1 MANSESNAGKPGV
14 PKDKYTGMREFDF
27 AMSSNVYICG
37 AAGAVLGLILA
48 LWVSNDI
55 GIAAATTIVFAVL
68 SGIFGMFV

>member
-1 MANSESNAGKPGV
+1 MANQDSNL

-27 AMSSNVYICG
+27 AITPNVIICA

-48 LWVSNDI
+48 LWGTTDV
-55 GIAAATTIVFAVL
+55 GIVAATVIVFSIL